1 MRRSKVLDKIANLDK
16 RIQSY
21 HITSENHCLL
31 LNDNYI
37 WDSSGGTILEYTVK
51 DVLLAMK
58 LIDKKEDK

>member
-21 HITSENHCLL
+21 HVTSENHCLL
-31 LNDNYI
+31 LHDNYI